1 MAVRVITYKKMYP
14 DGIIEEKKF
23 TPGLIY
29 VKKEYFDKGY
39 PNGIRFFHA
48 KEAIDGWN
56 MNFGQRGLK
65 FKIGKIVNSKD

>member
-48 KEAIDGWN
+48 REAVDEWN
-56 MNFGQRGLK
+56 KLLGPGLK
-65 FKIGKIVNSKD
+65 YKIGKIVNSKD

>member
-1 MAVRVITYKKMYP
+1 MAVRVITYKKIYL
-14 DGIIEEKKF
+14 DGKIEERRF

-48 KEAIDGWN
+48 REAIDWWN
-56 MNFGQRGLK
+56 MNFGPGLK